1 MAVKRSRRERI
12 SDLEALRRCPKSDLH
27 NHAFCGGDRD
37 FLHNRTGREIATL
50 DRKLKSIGEMQAWVE
65 ANIGDLLSNGA
76 GRLIAFEA
84 AFVQPKRDGVKR
96 LEIDIAASTACSL
109 RFWARYNPDRFI

>member
-1 MAVKRSRRERI
+1 MRFVE
-12 SDLEALRRCPKSDLH
+12 
-27 NHAFCGGDRD
+27 
-37 FLHNRTGREIATL
+37 EIATFSATVQGGKLAPL
-50 DRKLKSIGEMQAWVE
+50 DRKLKSIGEMHAWVE

-84 AFVQPKRDGVKR
+84 AFVQAKRDGVKR

-109 RFWARYNPDRFI
+109 RFWARYNPDRFHLEQGALLIAP